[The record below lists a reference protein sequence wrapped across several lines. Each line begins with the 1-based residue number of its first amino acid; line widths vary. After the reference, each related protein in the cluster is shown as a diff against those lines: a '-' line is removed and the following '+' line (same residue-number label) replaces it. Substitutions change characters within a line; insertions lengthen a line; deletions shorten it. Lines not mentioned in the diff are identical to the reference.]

1 MRNLAAYLSGLI
13 FGTGIAISGMGNPA
27 KVLNF
32 FDFAGTWDP
41 SLALVMGAAVTVA
54 FLGYR
59 LVLRRRAPILER
71 GFSLPNSK
79 LIDTKLL
86 AGAAIFGV
94 GWGLS
99 GFCPGG
105 SIPMMGTFTAPVY
118 VFTTTMLL
126 GIFTARS
133 LQHLAALRAS
143 HLKEA

>member
-1 MRNLAAYLSGLI
+1 MGRVS
-13 FGTGIAISGMGNPA
+13 AIKEKRGCVDECPREI
-27 KVLNF
+27 LH
-32 FDFAGTWDP
+32 AGET
-41 SLALVMGAAVTVA
+41 AVS
-54 FLGYR
+54 R
-59 LVLRRRAPILER
+59 
-71 GFSLPNSK
+71 
-79 LIDTKLL
+79 L